1 MGYNIHMETGK
12 IKILL
17 VDDDKFLLDM
27 YAMKFQKSGLDVDTA
42 PNGTV
47 ALEKLKSGEK
57 PDVIVLDII
66 MPGMD
71 GIEILKNIKQENLAP
86 QTTIVMLTNQP
97 NETEKVKSLGV
108 DGYIVKAT
116 SIPSEVVSEVLK
128 IHNNKKK

>member
-27 YAMKFQKSGLDVDTA
+27 YAMKFQKSGLNVDTA
-42 PNGTV
+42 PNGIV

-57 PDVIVLDII
+57 PDIIVLDII